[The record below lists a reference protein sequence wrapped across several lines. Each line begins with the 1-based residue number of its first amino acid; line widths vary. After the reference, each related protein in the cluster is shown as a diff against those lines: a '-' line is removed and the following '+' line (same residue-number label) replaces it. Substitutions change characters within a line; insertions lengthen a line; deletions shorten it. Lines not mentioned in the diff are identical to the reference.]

1 MRKLELKTTVSAV
14 LAIIAGAVPLIVV
27 PPFGDTLYMPKLMI
41 IEVLVFGLLLLY
53 VRPITGYFTGKPK
66 IPLPVKLALLYLLC
80 ITVTLPFSTDVAL
93 SLKGRSFRLESY
105 SAILFYGLLMMLGA
119 FFYTFKPWHVRL
131 YAVGVSCVAV
141 YGIFQKF
148 GLDFQPQDPLMY
160 GGPGA
165 SYATIGNP
173 NFLGSFLTLALP
185 VLIYAFI
192 RGPKVYLLPCGLV
205 YFCLLCTNTRGAWI
219 GSLLGF
225 VLMGVFLL
233 GERENRRGFAVV
245 SGVFVLLTLAFL
257 LVNSGFGARFLSVFA
272 DLSKMLTGDDWEKG
286 GSYRLFIWSK
296 TLELI
301 RMRPL
306 TGFGIETLG
315 QVMGQYFENDIV
327 QVTGHHLVID
337 RAHNEYL
344 HIAVSSGI
352 PAALSYLAFE
362 GATLYQGF
370 KSWRHSP
377 LLVPLVSSIAAYMAA
392 ACFNISVVSVAPV
405 FWIFCGMAVR
415 LSGDDLSENTDDFRR
430 LC

>member
-1 MRKLELKTTVSAV
+1 MRKLELKTAVSAV
-14 LAIIAGAVPLIVV
+14 LAIVAGAVPLIVV
-27 PPFGDTLYMPKLMI
+27 PPFGDTLYMPKLMT

-53 VRPITGYFTGKPK
+53 VRPITEYFTGKPK
-66 IPLPVKLALLYLLC
+66 IPLSVKLVLLYLLC
-80 ITVTLPFSTDVAL
+80 VTITLPFSTDVML

-105 SAILFYGLLMMLGA
+105 SAILFYGVLMMLGA

-185 VLIYAFI
+185 ILIYAFI
-192 RGPKVYLLPCGLV
+192 RGPKAYLLPCGLV

-225 VLMGVFLL
+225 ALLGVFLL
-233 GERENRRGFAVV
+233 GERENRRRFAVV
-245 SGVFVLLTLAFL
+245 SGVFALLTLVFL
-257 LVNSGFGARFLSVFA
+257 LVNS
-272 DLSKMLTGDDWEKG
+272 
-286 GSYRLFIWSK
+286 
-296 TLELI
+296 
-301 RMRPL
+301 
-306 TGFGIETLG
+306 GFGIETLG
-315 QVMGQYFENDIV
+315 QVMGQYFEKDIIR
-327 QVTGHHLVID
+327 VTGRHLVID

-362 GATLYQGF
+362 GTTLYHGL
-370 KSWRHSP
+370 KNWRRSP
-377 LLVPLVSSIAAYMAA
+377 ML
-392 ACFNISVVSVAPV
+392 
-405 FWIFCGMAVR
+405 GR
-415 LSGDDLSENTDDFRR
+415 LSAASLPTWPPPALIFPW
-430 LC
+430 

>member
-1 MRKLELKTTVSAV
+1 MRKLELKTAVSAV
-14 LAIIAGAVPLIVV
+14 LAIVAGAVPLIVV
-27 PPFGDTLYMPKLMI
+27 PPFGDTLYMPKLMT

-53 VRPITGYFTGKPK
+53 VRPITEYFTGKPK
-66 IPLPVKLALLYLLC
+66 IPLPVKLVLLYLLYVT
-80 ITVTLPFSTDVAL
+80 ITLPFSTDVML

-105 SAILFYGLLMMLGA
+105 SAILFYGILMMLGA

-185 VLIYAFI
+185 ILIYAFI
-192 RGPKVYLLPCGLV
+192 RGPKAYLLPCGLV

-225 VLMGVFLL
+225 ALLGVFLL
-233 GERENRRGFAVV
+233 GERENRRRFAVV
-245 SGVFVLLTLAFL
+245 SGVFALLTLVFL

-272 DLSKMLTGDDWEKG
+272 DLSKMLRGDDWEKG

-296 TLELI
+296 
-301 RMRPL
+301 PW
-306 TGFGIETLG
+306 
-315 QVMGQYFENDIV
+315 
-327 QVTGHHLVID
+327 
-337 RAHNEYL
+337 
-344 HIAVSSGI
+344 SS
-352 PAALSYLAFE
+352 S
-362 GATLYQGF
+362 
-370 KSWRHSP
+370 
-377 LLVPLVSSIAAYMAA
+377 
-392 ACFNISVVSVAPV
+392 ACA
-405 FWIFCGMAVR
+405 R
-415 LSGDDLSENTDDFRR
+415 
-430 LC
+430 

>member
-1 MRKLELKTTVSAV
+1 MRKLELKTAVSAV
-14 LAIIAGAVPLIVV
+14 LAIVAGAVPLIVV
-27 PPFGDTLYMPKLMI
+27 PPFGDTLYMPKLMT

-53 VRPITGYFTGKPK
+53 VRPITEYFTGKPK
-66 IPLPVKLALLYLLC
+66 IPLPVKLVLLYLLC
-80 ITVTLPFSTDVAL
+80 VTITLPFSTDVML

-105 SAILFYGLLMMLGA
+105 SAILFYGILMMLGA

-185 VLIYAFI
+185 ILIYAFI
-192 RGPKVYLLPCGLV
+192 RGPKAYLLPCGLV

-225 VLMGVFLL
+225 VLLGVFLL
-233 GERENRRGFAVV
+233 GERENRRLFAVV
-245 SGVFVLLTLAFL
+245 SGVFALLTLVFL

-272 DLSKMLTGDDWEKG
+272 DLSKMLRGDDWEKG

-315 QVMGQYFENDIV
+315 QVMGQYFEKDIIR
-327 QVTGHHLVID
+327 VTGRHLVID

-362 GATLYQGF
+362 GTTLYRGL
-370 KSWRHSP
+370 KNWRRS
-377 LLVPLVSSIAAYMAA
+377 LMLVPLVCSIAAYMAA
-392 ACFNISVVSVAPV
+392 ACFNISVVTVAPV
-405 FWIFCGMAVR
+405 FWIFCGIAVR
-415 LSGDDLSENTDDFRR
+415 LSGEIQSNLNMI
-430 LC
+430 

>member
-1 MRKLELKTTVSAV
+1 MRKFELQTAVSTV
-14 LAIIAGAVPLIVV
+14 LAIIAGAVPLIIV
-27 PPFGDTLYMPKLMI
+27 PPFGDTLYMPKLMT

-53 VRPITGYFTGKPK
+53 VRPITAYFSEKPK
-66 IPLPVKLALLYLLC
+66 IPLPVKLVLLYLLC
-80 ITVTLPFSTDVAL
+80 VTVTLPFSTDIML

-105 SAILFYGLLMMLGA
+105 SAMLFYGILMMLGA
-119 FFYTFKPWHVRL
+119 FFYTFKRWHVRL

-185 VLIYAFI
+185 ILLYAFI
-192 RGPKVYLLPCGLV
+192 KGPRAYLLPCGLV

-219 GSLLGF
+219 GSFLGF
-225 VLMGVFLL
+225 VLLGVFLL
-233 GERENRRGFAVV
+233 REKENRRRFAVA
-245 SGVFVLLTLAFL
+245 SGVFVLLTFIFL
-257 LVNSGFGARFLSVFA
+257 FVNTGFGARFLSVFT
-272 DLSKMLTGDDWEKG
+272 DLSKIIKGNDWEKG

-301 RMRPL
+301 KLRPL

-315 QVMGQYFENDIV
+315 KVMGQYFERDIV
-327 QVTGHHLVID
+327 RVTGHHLVID

-352 PAALSYLAFE
+352 PAAFTYLAFE
-362 GATLYQGF
+362 GTTLYQGF
-370 KSWRHSP
+370 KSWRQSP
-377 LLVPLVSSIAAYMAA
+377 MLIPLVCSVSAYMAA
-392 ACFNISVVSVAPV
+392 SCFNISVVTVAPV
-405 FWIFCGMAVR
+405 FWIFCGIMVR
-415 LSGDDLSENTDDFRR
+415 LSNKINQI
-430 LC
+430 

>member
-1 MRKLELKTTVSAV
+1 M
-14 LAIIAGAVPLIVV
+14 PLIIV
-27 PPFGDTLYMPKLMI
+27 PPFGDTLYMPKLMT

-53 VRPITGYFTGKPK
+53 VRPITAYFSEKPK
-66 IPLPVKLALLYLLC
+66 IPLPVKLVLLYLLC
-80 ITVTLPFSTDVAL
+80 VTVTLPFSTDIML

-105 SAILFYGLLMMLGA
+105 SAILFYGILMILGA
-119 FFYTFKPWHVRL
+119 FFYTFKRWHVRL

-185 VLIYAFI
+185 ILLYAFI
-192 RGPKVYLLPCGLV
+192 KGPRAYLLPCGLV

-219 GSLLGF
+219 GSFLGF
-225 VLMGVFLL
+225 VLLGMFLL
-233 GERENRRGFAVV
+233 REKENRCRFAVA
-245 SGVFVLLTLAFL
+245 SGVFVLLTFIFL
-257 LVNSGFGARFLSVFA
+257 FVNTGFGARFLSVFT
-272 DLSKMLTGDDWEKG
+272 DLSKIIKGNDWEKG

-301 RMRPL
+301 KLRPL

-315 QVMGQYFENDIV
+315 KVMGQYFERDIV
-327 QVTGHHLVID
+327 RVTGHHLVID

-352 PAALSYLAFE
+352 PAAFTYLAFE
-362 GATLYQGF
+362 GTTLYQGF
-370 KSWRHSP
+370 KSWRQSP
-377 LLVPLVSSIAAYMAA
+377 MLIPLVCSVAAYMTAS
-392 ACFNISVVSVAPV
+392 CFNISVVTVAPV
-405 FWIFCGMAVR
+405 FWIFCGIMVR
-415 LSGDDLSENTDDFRR
+415 LSNKINQI
-430 LC
+430 